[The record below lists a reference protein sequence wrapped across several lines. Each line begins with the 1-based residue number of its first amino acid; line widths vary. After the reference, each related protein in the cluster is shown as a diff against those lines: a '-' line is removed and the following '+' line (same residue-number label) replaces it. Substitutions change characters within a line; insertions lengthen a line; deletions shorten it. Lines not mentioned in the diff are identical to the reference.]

1 LCRRLFDAKQH
12 PEDAKRLDKMKMTR
26 PAAGW
31 SLINFAFQLQRM
43 GGRRGGA
50 QAAGWT
56 DRPRDGQGGR
66 ELSWGTGYLCVSVP
80 GYRLLWAR
88 RIDFP
93 TSSSSL
99 LPPPPT
105 SWTDSVSSW
114 APLFSVPRFTGHCLL
129 SIQTSHMPL
138 AVHKCSATN
147 IGCSWP
153 IIGRLLGSASSH

>member
-1 LCRRLFDAKQH
+1 
-12 PEDAKRLDKMKMTR
+12 MKMTR
-26 PAAGW
+26 SAAGW
-31 SLINFAFQLQRM
+31 SLINFAFQLQPM

-80 GYRLLWAR
+80 GYRLPWAR

-99 LPPPPT
+99 LPPPPP
-105 SWTDSVSSW
+105 SWTESVSSLQLGAALFRPSFYW
-114 APLFSVPRFTGHCLL
+114 PLPVVNSDVTY
-129 SIQTSHMPL
+129 
-138 AVHKCSATN
+138 AVHKCWGGN

-153 IIGRLLGSASSH
+153 IIGRLLWSASSH

>member
-1 LCRRLFDAKQH
+1 MCRRLFDAKQQ
-12 PEDAKRLDKMKMTR
+12 PEDAKRLDRMKMTR

-31 SLINFAFQLQRM
+31 SLIKLCVPVATGWVAGEEVLGRP
-43 GGRRGGA
+43 GGRM
-50 QAAGWT
+50 

-80 GYRLLWAR
+80 GYRLPWAR

-105 SWTDSVSSW
+105 DV
-114 APLFSVPRFTGHCLL
+114 VDG
-129 SIQTSHMPL
+129 
-138 AVHKCSATN
+138 
-147 IGCSWP
+147 
-153 IIGRLLGSASSH
+153 